1 MIARK
6 YILALFAIFARKP
19 DRASLA
25 RHHQFEMRLARQQ
38 ALAARAL
45 RASANAILRCAAR
58 CAWPRRRPNPIDAKR
73 VCIYRI
79 GNIGD
84 TACAILAMYAIRRAY
99 RGAHLTIVTSPGKA
113 GSVGAREL
121 LEGVSWIDEI
131 IVYHAEDIA
140 TARGRLELVR
150 NLRARRFDV
159 WIELPVVAAPL
170 ATLFRNLMVARS
182 AGVRWGFGWRYEP
195 RFAAP
200 AQTLANN
207 FPDEVDRLLEIVR
220 AAGFAGDDAEF
231 PLELSESNRR
241 TVNELLDDAG
251 VASSDLMIAFA
262 PGAKL
267 EPNRWPV
274 DRFIEVG
281 SSLAA
286 RGYRIVV
293 LGGSSDV
300 PMCERIAKA
309 IGRNAGSL
317 AGKIT
322 IRDSCEVL
330 ARCAMLVCN
339 DSGVQHLAAAVGTP
353 CVSLFTRREFPGMW
367 WPHGPQH
374 EVLMKDV
381 ECHTC
386 FLDACPYDNKCIKA
400 IGVDEVIAAAARVLA
415 RHPDS
420 KPQVA

>member
-1 MIARK
+1 M
-6 YILALFAIFARKP
+6 P
-19 DRASLA
+19 LA
-25 RHHQFEMRLARQQ
+25 REQ

-45 RASANAILRCAAR
+45 RASANAILNGAAR
-58 CAWPRRRPNPIDAKR
+58 CAWPRRRPLDAKR

-84 TACAILAMYAIRRAY
+84 TACAIPAMHAIRRAY
-99 RGAHLTIVTSPGKA
+99 PAAHLTIVTSPGKA

-131 IVYHAEDIA
+131 VVYHAEDIE

-159 WIELPVVAAPL
+159 WFELPVVAASL

-200 AQTLANN
+200 AQTLFTD
-207 FPDEVDRLLEIVR
+207 FPDEVERLLAIVR
-220 AAGFAGDDAEF
+220 AGGFAGDDTEF
-231 PLELSESNRR
+231 RLELSDSNRR
-241 TVNELLDDAG
+241 TVTALLDQAG
-251 VASSDLMIAFA
+251 VAAADLMIAFA

-267 EPNRWPV
+267 EPNRWPAE
-274 DRFIEVG
+274 RFIEVG
-281 SSLAA
+281 KSLAA
-286 RGYRIVV
+286 RGYSIVV
-293 LGGSSDV
+293 LGGGADV
-300 PMCERIAKA
+300 AMCDRIAKS
-309 IGRNAGSL
+309 IGRKATSL
-317 AGKIT
+317 AGKT
-322 IRDSCEVL
+322 TVRDSCEVL
-330 ARCAMLVCN
+330 GRCVMLVCN

-353 CVSLFTRREFPGMW
+353 CVSLFTRREFPGIW
-367 WPHGPQH
+367 WPHGPQNQ
-374 EVLMKDV
+374 VLLKDV

-386 FLDACPYDNKCIKA
+386 FLDVCPYDNKCIKA
-400 IGVDEVIAAAARVLA
+400 IGVDEVIAAAGRLLA
-415 RHPDS
+415 RHPES

>member
-1 MIARK
+1 M
-6 YILALFAIFARKP
+6 
-19 DRASLA
+19 
-25 RHHQFEMRLARQQ
+25 H
-38 ALAARAL
+38 
-45 RASANAILRCAAR
+45 
-58 CAWPRRRPNPIDAKR
+58 
-73 VCIYRI
+73 
-79 GNIGD
+79 
-84 TACAILAMYAIRRAY
+84 AIRRAY
-99 RGAHLTIVTSPGKA
+99 PGAHLTLVTSPGKA

-121 LEGVSWIDEI
+121 LEGVSWIDEVV
-131 IVYHAEDIA
+131 VYHAEDIA
-140 TARGRLELVR
+140 TARGRIELVR
-150 NLRARRFDV
+150 NLRARNFDV

-200 AQTLANN
+200 AQSLFLD
-207 FPDEVDRLLEIVR
+207 FPDEVERLLEIVR
-220 AAGFAGDDAEF
+220 SAGLAADDDTDESYF
-231 PLELSESNRR
+231 PLELTDSNQRA
-241 TVNELLDDAG
+241 VSDVLEHAG
-251 VASSDLMIAFA
+251 VAASDLMIAFA

-267 EPNRWPV
+267 EPNRWPA

-281 SSLAA
+281 NNLAA

-293 LGGSSDV
+293 LGGGPDV
-300 PMCERIAKA
+300 PMCDGIAKA
-309 IGRNAGSL
+309 IGRNAVSL
-317 AGKIT
+317 AGKT
-322 IRDSCEVL
+322 SVRDSCEVL
-330 ARCAMLVCN
+330 ARCAMLICN

-374 EVLMKDV
+374 QVLMKDV

-415 RHPDS
+415 RQPDS

>member
-1 MIARK
+1 M
-6 YILALFAIFARKP
+6 
-19 DRASLA
+19 
-25 RHHQFEMRLARQQ
+25 
-38 ALAARAL
+38 
-45 RASANAILRCAAR
+45 
-58 CAWPRRRPNPIDAKR
+58 
-73 VCIYRI
+73 
-79 GNIGD
+79 
-84 TACAILAMYAIRRAY
+84 
-99 RGAHLTIVTSPGKA
+99 VTSPGKA
-113 GSVGAREL
+113 GSLGAREL
-121 LEGVSWIDEI
+121 LDGVSWIDEI
-131 IVYHAEDIA
+131 VVYHAEDIA
-140 TARGRLELVR
+140 TARGRIEFVR
-150 NLRARRFDV
+150 NLRARKFDL

-200 AQTLANN
+200 AQSLFFD
-207 FPDEVDRLLEIVR
+207 FPDEVERLLDIVR
-220 AAGFAGDDAEF
+220 AAGLAADDEGDEIYF
-231 PLELSESNRR
+231 PLELTDSNQR
-241 TVNELLDDAG
+241 TVTDLLDDAG
-251 VASSDLMIAFA
+251 VAASDLMIGFA

-281 SSLAA
+281 NRLAA

-300 PMCERIAKA
+300 AMCERIAKA
-309 IGRNAGSL
+309 LGRNAVSL
-317 AGKIT
+317 AGKT
-322 IRDSCEVL
+322 TVRESCEVL
-330 ARCAMLVCN
+330 ARCAMLICN

-367 WPHGPQH
+367 WPHGAQH
-374 EVLMKDV
+374 EVLLKDV

-400 IGVDEVIAAAARVLA
+400 IGVDEVIAAAGRVLA
-415 RHPDS
+415 RQPES

>member
-1 MIARK
+1 M
-6 YILALFAIFARKP
+6 P
-19 DRASLA
+19 
-25 RHHQFEMRLARQQ
+25 LARQQ

-45 RASANAILRCAAR
+45 RASANAILQGAAR

-84 TACAILAMYAIRRAY
+84 TACAIPAMYAIRRAY
-99 RGAHLTIVTSPGKA
+99 PAAHLTLVTSPGKA

-131 IVYHAEDIA
+131 VVYHAEDIA

-150 NLRARRFDV
+150 NLRARKFDL

-200 AQTLANN
+200 AQSLFLD
-207 FPDEVDRLLEIVR
+207 FPDEVERLLEIVR
-220 AAGFAGDDAEF
+220 TAGLDADDNSDQSYF
-231 PLELSESNRR
+231 PLELSDSNRR
-241 TVNELLDDAG
+241 TVNDLLDDAG
-251 VASSDLMIAFA
+251 VAASDLIIGFA

-281 SSLAA
+281 NSLAA

-309 IGRNAGSL
+309 IGRNAASL
-317 AGKIT
+317 AGKT
-322 IRDSCEVL
+322 TVRDSCEVL
-330 ARCAMLVCN
+330 ARCVMLVCN

-400 IGVDEVIAAAARVLA
+400 IGVEEVIAAAGRVLA
-415 RHPDS
+415 RQPDS

>member
-1 MIARK
+1 
-6 YILALFAIFARKP
+6 
-19 DRASLA
+19 
-25 RHHQFEMRLARQQ
+25 MRLARQQ

-45 RASANAILRCAAR
+45 RASANAILHGAAR
-58 CAWPRRRPNPIDAKR
+58 CAWPRRRPNPLEAER

-84 TACAILAMYAIRRAY
+84 TACAIPAMYAIRRAY
-99 RGAHLTIVTSPGKA
+99 PAAHLTMVTSPGKT

-131 IVYHAEDIA
+131 IVYHAEEIA

-150 NLRARRFDV
+150 KLRARKFDV

-170 ATLFRNLMVARS
+170 ATLFRNFIVARS

-200 AQTLANN
+200 AQTLFND

-220 AAGFAGDDAEF
+220 AAGFVGDDAEF
-231 PLELSESNRR
+231 PLELSVSNRR
-241 TVNELLDDAG
+241 TVTDLLDHAG
-251 VASSDLMIAFA
+251 VTASDLMIAFA

-281 SSLAA
+281 NSLAA

-293 LGGSSDV
+293 LGGGSDA

-309 IGRNAGSL
+309 IGRNAASL
-317 AGKIT
+317 AGKTT

-330 ARCAMLVCN
+330 ARCAMLICN

-353 CVSLFTRREFPGMW
+353 CMSLFTRREFPGMW

-374 EVLMKDV
+374 EVLLKDV

-386 FLDACPYDNKCIKA
+386 FLEACPHDNKCIKA
-400 IGVDEVIAAAARVLA
+400 IGVDEVIAAAERVLT

>member
-1 MIARK
+1 M
-6 YILALFAIFARKP
+6 P
-19 DRASLA
+19 
-25 RHHQFEMRLARQQ
+25 LARQQ
-38 ALAARAL
+38 ALAAQAIRA
-45 RASANAILRCAAR
+45 AANAILNGAR
-58 CAWPRRRPNPIDAKR
+58 QCAWPRRRPLDAKR

-84 TACAILAMYAIRRAY
+84 TACAIPAMHAIRRAY
-99 RGAHLTIVTSPGKA
+99 PSAHLALVTSPGKA

-121 LEGVSWIDEI
+121 LDGVSWLDEVV
-131 IVYHAEDIA
+131 VYHSEDIA
-140 TARGRLELVR
+140 TARGRLELIR
-150 NLRARRFDV
+150 NLRARQFDV
-159 WIELPVVAAPL
+159 WIELPVVAASL
-170 ATLFRNLMVARS
+170 STLFRNLMVARS

-200 AQTLANN
+200 AQALFNN
-207 FPDEVDRLLEIVR
+207 FPDEVERLLEVVR
-220 AAGFAGDDAEF
+220 AAGFSVDDADF
-231 PLELSESNRR
+231 PLELGDSNRR
-241 TVNELLDDAG
+241 TVTDLLDQAG
-251 VASSDLMIAFA
+251 MKQGELMIGFA

-267 EPNRWPV
+267 EPNRWPA

-281 SSLAA
+281 KGLAA

-293 LGGSSDV
+293 LGGSSDA

-309 IGRNAGSL
+309 IGRNAASL
-317 AGKIT
+317 AGKTT

-330 ARCAMLVCN
+330 ARCAMLICN
-339 DSGVQHLAAAVGTP
+339 DSGVQHLASAVGTP

-367 WPHGPQH
+367 WPHGPEH

-400 IGVDEVIAAAARVLA
+400 IGVDEVIAATARVLA
-415 RHPDS
+415 RHPES